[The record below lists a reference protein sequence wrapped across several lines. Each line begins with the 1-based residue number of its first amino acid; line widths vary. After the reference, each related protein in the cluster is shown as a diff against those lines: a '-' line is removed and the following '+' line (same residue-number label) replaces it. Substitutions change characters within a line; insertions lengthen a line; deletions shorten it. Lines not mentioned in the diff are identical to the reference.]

1 MPRAERGRAAPG
13 GRTDAMSAL
22 TRLVAIA
29 VAAGTLALACLQIAL
44 AQPRVCPSYDDDNR
58 AEQRCVTHHEHGEA
72 H

>member
-1 MPRAERGRAAPG
+1 
-13 GRTDAMSAL
+13 MSAL